1 MIANAKRK
9 LGPGKR
15 YERLRLI
22 EQMDP
27 EENYHEIWAL
37 DLLYEFPWDLD
48 IGNWLAFYN
57 TITPP
62 DDARMLARTGEMVHN
77 TQRRLDQMASLMW
90 EMNRNGFAHPRG
102 KAAVRQMNRIH
113 KNSVKHVNAGGG
125 QWDITNDQY
134 LYVLATTMLTPQR
147 WLDRYGWR
155 PVSPRERRAA
165 VLFIRDFGQ
174 HMGLNNIPE
183 TYEEFERFHDEYEA
197 RHVVYTP
204 EAARLWQATRGRLA
218 DRLVGWLPPRPRR
231 WCAPVAK
238 RVLPVLLSDAQRRA
252 FGLRTPSAPW
262 RGAVRM
268 GLRARAQYVRL
279 SGPRT
284 EPATPDRLPTW
295 TYPAGE
301 YEIAQVGP
309 AHSVRQAGEVK
320 TRPGGGLAARIAG
333 LSGAERLHRLVEIV
347 RAEVAAVLEHAD
359 PGALRR
365 DQAFSELGFSSLAA
379 VQLRNRLNEVTGLQL
394 PATMVFDY
402 PTPEALARSIGDR
415 LESDRPGDGT
425 ESRIR
430 AALAT
435 IPLDRLRAAGLLDAL
450 LDLAEYDDERAGQ
463 GESGTASP
471 TELDNKRVGQG
482 ESGAGFPA
490 EYDGKRVDQG
500 DGGAGPADNP
510 ARAID
515 DLDTEDL
522 IRMAFDEAAS

>member
-1 MIANAKRK
+1 MIASANSTP
-9 LGPGKR
+9 GSGKR

-27 EENYHEIWAL
+27 EENYHEIWVL

-62 DDARMLARTGEMVHN
+62 DDARMLARTGEMVYD
-77 TQRRLDQMASLMW
+77 TQRRLDHMASLMW

-113 KNSVKHVNAGGG
+113 KNSVTHVNADGGH
-125 QWDITNDQY
+125 WDITNDQY

-155 PVSPRERRAA
+155 PVSPQERRAA

-174 HMGLNNIPE
+174 HMGLKNIPE

-197 RHVVYTP
+197 THVTYTR
-204 EAARLWQATRGRLA
+204 EAARLWQATRGRLV
-218 DRLVGWLPPRPRR
+218 DRLVGWLPPRLRR
-231 WCAPVAK
+231 LCAPVAK

-262 RGAVRM
+262 REAVYM
-268 GLRARAQYVRL
+268 GLRARALYVRL

-284 EPATPDRLPTW
+284 GPATSDRLPTW

-301 YEIAQVGP
+301 YEIAKVGP
-309 AHSVRQAGEVK
+309 THSVQQVDEAK
-320 TRPGGGLAARIAG
+320 TPPGGGLAARIAG

-347 RAEVAAVLEHAD
+347 RAEVATVLERAD
-359 PGALRR
+359 SGAVRR

-394 PATMVFDY
+394 PATLVFDY
-402 PTPEALARSIGDR
+402 PTPEALARYLGDR
-415 LESDRPGDGT
+415 LESDRPGDGP
-425 ESRIR
+425 ESLIR

-435 IPLDRLRAAGLLDAL
+435 IPLDRLRAAGLLDTL
-450 LDLAEYDDERAGQ
+450 LDLAEFDDERAGQ
-463 GESGTASP
+463 GERS
-471 TELDNKRVGQG
+471 
-482 ESGAGFPA
+482 
-490 EYDGKRVDQG
+490 
-500 DGGAGPADNP
+500 ADNP
-510 ARAID
+510 ASAID
-515 DLDTEDL
+515 DLDTKDL
-522 IRMAFDEAAS
+522 IRMAFDEAS